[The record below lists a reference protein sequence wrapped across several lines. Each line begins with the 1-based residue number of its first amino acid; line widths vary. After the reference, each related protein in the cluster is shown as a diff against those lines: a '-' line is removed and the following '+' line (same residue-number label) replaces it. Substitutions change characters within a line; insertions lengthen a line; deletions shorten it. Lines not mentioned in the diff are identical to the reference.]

1 MTIIDWIV
9 LVSIC
14 SFIYGGLLA
23 IALVKWWWTLRNEF
37 RR

>member
-1 MTIIDWIV
+1 MTRIDWIV

-14 SFIYGGLLA
+14 SLVYGGLLA
-23 IALVKWWWTLRNEF
+23 LVLAKWWWVLRTDF